1 MKLNYFI
8 GPVML
13 VLLIGLKKYE
23 KQFKQVLTIFNRYNF
38 FIGSITN
45 KNLCYFRIA
54 QKKRLR
60 LSLKCL
66 CKTLKYYARQ

>member
-1 MKLNYFI
+1 
-8 GPVML
+8 ML

-23 KQFKQVLTIFNRYNF
+23 KQFKQVLTIFNPDTIF

-60 LSLKCL
+60 LSLKYL
-66 CKTLKYYARQ
+66 CKTFFV